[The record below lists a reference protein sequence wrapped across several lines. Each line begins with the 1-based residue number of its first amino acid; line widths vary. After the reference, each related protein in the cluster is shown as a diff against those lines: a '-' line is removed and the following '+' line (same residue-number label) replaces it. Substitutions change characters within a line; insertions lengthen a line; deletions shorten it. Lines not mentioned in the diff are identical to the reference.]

1 MNKPYEHKWKPVR
14 VAGGSGSGSNKDTG
28 YSISTTSVSSNW
40 YNKQIDVSGNR
51 KTRLQRYYTMDRT
64 SVEISRSL
72 DILAEDISSANADS
86 EEIFNLQYDENTKY
100 PRTVIALLEQMKD
113 LWSERSRM
121 HDEAF
126 SRVRNTLK
134 YGMTIYTREADGNL
148 KYIRPER
155 IVGHILDE
163 HDDTKVT
170 HYIVDP
176 SAPLM
181 QSEDSKRSTFDPAR
195 NHDQSTEKKHR
206 VYAVEDLVVLRIGDG
221 PYGESVLDT
230 VFTVWK
236 QMTLIEDAIVI
247 YRVVH
252 APERRI
258 YYIDTGNLQGP
269 KREQAIERQRLK
281 LMQKQVNRNNQM
293 TSDYDPH
300 STSESIFIP
309 TNSMGKGS
317 RVETLQGG
325 TNLGELSDLE
335 YFTKKMAAGLRIPS
349 SMIDTQTDQQNQFS
363 DMRVGQVY
371 QVEMRYMGHIKRISR
386 IFARELNKDFIKFCE
401 DREVEVPKTVK
412 LVFND
417 PSSYAKYK
425 EIEVQQQLLNLA
437 SATTQFPSLSKRF
450 VLEKFMMM
458 DEEEIIKNEEEKLR
472 EKGLDSKTIKSMP
485 REHIDNLVYGDGSVG
500 DKYGIKPPEGQGG
513 FY

>member
-1 MNKPYEHKWKPVR
+1 
-14 VAGGSGSGSNKDTG
+14 
-28 YSISTTSVSSNW
+28 
-40 YNKQIDVSGNR
+40 
-51 KTRLQRYYTMDRT
+51 
-64 SVEISRSL
+64 
-72 DILAEDISSANADS
+72 
-86 EEIFNLQYDENTKY
+86 
-100 PRTVIALLEQMKD
+100 
-113 LWSERSRM
+113 
-121 HDEAF
+121 
-126 SRVRNTLK
+126 
-134 YGMTIYTREADGNL
+134 MTIYTREADGNL
-148 KYIRPER
+148 RYIRPER

-163 HDDTKVT
+163 EDDTKVT

-181 QSEDSKRSTFDPAR
+181 QSEDSRRSTFDPSRDPAIG
-195 NHDQSTEKKHR
+195 EKKHL
-206 VYAVEDLVVLRIGDG
+206 VYPVEELVVLRIGDG

-293 TSDYDPH
+293 TTDYDPH

-325 TNLGELSDLE
+325 QNLGNLEDLN

-349 SMIDTQTDQQNQFS
+349 SMIDTQGDQQNQFS

-371 QVEMRYMGHIKRISR
+371 QVEIRYMGHIKRISR
-386 IFARELNKDFIKFCE
+386 IFARELHKDFVRFCTN
-401 DREVEVPKTVK
+401 REIDVPKTVR

-425 EIEVQQQLLNLA
+425 EIEVQQQLLNMA
-437 SATTQFPSLSKRF
+437 SSSTQFPSLSKRF
-450 VLEKFMMM
+450 VLEKYLMM
-458 DEEEIIKNEEEKLR
+458 DEEEIIRNEEEKLR
-472 EKGLDSKTIKSMP
+472 EKGIDPKDIKKMP
-485 REHIDNLVYGDGSVG
+485 RQDIDNLVYGDGSVG
-500 DKYGIKPPEGQGG
+500 EKYGLKPPEQGAGG

>member
-170 HYIVDP
+170 
-176 SAPLM
+176 
-181 QSEDSKRSTFDPAR
+181 R
-195 NHDQSTEKKHR
+195 NGDIEKM
-206 VYAVEDLVVLRIGDG
+206 
-221 PYGESVLDT
+221 T
-230 VFTVWK
+230 V
-236 QMTLIEDAIVI
+236 
-247 YRVVH
+247 
-252 APERRI
+252 
-258 YYIDTGNLQGP
+258 N
-269 KREQAIERQRLK
+269 
-281 LMQKQVNRNNQM
+281 
-293 TSDYDPH
+293 
-300 STSESIFIP
+300 
-309 TNSMGKGS
+309 
-317 RVETLQGG
+317 
-325 TNLGELSDLE
+325 
-335 YFTKKMAAGLRIPS
+335 
-349 SMIDTQTDQQNQFS
+349 
-363 DMRVGQVY
+363 
-371 QVEMRYMGHIKRISR
+371 
-386 IFARELNKDFIKFCE
+386 
-401 DREVEVPKTVK
+401 
-412 LVFND
+412 
-417 PSSYAKYK
+417 
-425 EIEVQQQLLNLA
+425 
-437 SATTQFPSLSKRF
+437 LSKQF
-450 VLEKFMMM
+450 A
-458 DEEEIIKNEEEKLR
+458 
-472 EKGLDSKTIKSMP
+472 
-485 REHIDNLVYGDGSVG
+485 
-500 DKYGIKPPEGQGG
+500 
-513 FY
+513 